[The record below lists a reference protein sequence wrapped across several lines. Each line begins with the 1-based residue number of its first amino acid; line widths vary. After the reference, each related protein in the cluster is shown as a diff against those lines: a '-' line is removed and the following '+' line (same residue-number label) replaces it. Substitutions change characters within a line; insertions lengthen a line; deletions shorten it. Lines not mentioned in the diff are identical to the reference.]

1 MTDLLGAVKGKSA
14 IYQGMEDDPDID
26 DIEDQVAPPPTDA
39 EREMQEFFKRI
50 EQIKLDLAAIKD
62 LQKEVLSM
70 HERGKTIVKSKEMQK
85 HPQDNL
91 LGYPVLKQQMFST
104 FPRLDFSL
112 QDKIN
117 EVNKLAHAA
126 KAKIEALDK
135 ENEAAKKRKGQGQGT
150 ASERTRTTITAGLKK
165 KLKDHMQEFSDLRS
179 RIQSEYREIVERRVY
194 TVTGQHV
201 DEEEIDRM
209 IENGDSE
216 NIFQKAI
223 LEQGRGRVLDTL
235 AEIQERHR
243 AVKVLEQSLLEL
255 HQIFLDMA
263 VLVEAQG
270 EMLDNIEKQVARSV
284 DYVKGGTE
292 ALQDAKQLQKNT
304 RKWMCCAIM
313 IMLIVALVIVLAVVR
328 PWRYLQK

>member
-1 MTDLLGAVKGKSA
+1 MADLLSAVKGKNVV
-14 IYQGMEDDPDID
+14 YKGEDDDPDID

-39 EREMQEFFKRI
+39 EREMQEFFRKV
-50 EQIKLDLAAIKD
+50 EQVKLDLAAIKD

-70 HERGKTIVKSKEMQK
+70 HEKGKTIVKSKEMQR
-85 HPQDNL
+85 HRELMQE
-91 LGYPVLKQQMFST
+91 
-104 FPRLDFSL
+104 
-112 QDKIN
+112 KIN

-135 ENEAAKKRKGQGQGT
+135 ENEANKKRKGQGQGT

-165 KLKDHMQEFSDLRS
+165 KLKDHMQEFSELRS
-179 RIQSEYREIVERRVY
+179 RIQSEYREVVERRVY

-209 IENGDSE
+209 IENGESE

-243 AVKVLEQSLLEL
+243 AVKDLEQSLLEL

>member
-1 MTDLLGAVKGKSA
+1 MADLLSAVKGKNA
-14 IYQGMEDDPDID
+14 TYQGYEDDPDID

-39 EREMQEFFKRI
+39 EREMQEFFKKV
-50 EQIKLDLAAIKD
+50 EQIKLDLGAIKD
-62 LQKEVLSM
+62 LQKEVLGM
-70 HERGKTIVKSKEMQK
+70 HEKGKTIVKSKEMQN
-85 HPQDNL
+85 HRELMQE
-91 LGYPVLKQQMFST
+91 
-104 FPRLDFSL
+104 
-112 QDKIN
+112 KIN
-117 EVNKLAHAA
+117 SVNKLAHAA
-126 KAKIEALDK
+126 KAKIELLDK
-135 ENEAAKKRKGQGQGT
+135 ENELAKKKKGQGQGT

-165 KLKDHMQEFSDLRS
+165 KLKDHMQEFSELRS
-179 RIQSEYREIVERRVY
+179 RIQAEYREVVERRVY

-201 DEEEIDRM
+201 AEEDIDAM
-209 IENGDSE
+209 IESGESE
-216 NIFQKAI
+216 NIFKKAI

-243 AVKVLEQSLLEL
+243 AVKDLEQSLLEL

>member
-1 MTDLLGAVKGKSA
+1 MADLLSAVRGKNA
-14 IYQGMEDDPDID
+14 TYQGEDDDPDID

-39 EREMQEFFKRI
+39 EREMQDFFRKV
-50 EQIKLDLAAIKD
+50 EQVKLDLATIKD

-70 HERGKTIVKSKEMQK
+70 HEKGKSIVKSKEMQR
-85 HPQDNL
+85 HRELMQE
-91 LGYPVLKQQMFST
+91 
-104 FPRLDFSL
+104 
-112 QDKIN
+112 KIN

-126 KAKIEALDK
+126 KAKIEYLDK
-135 ENEAAKKRKGQGQGT
+135 ENEAVKKRKGQGQGT

-165 KLKDHMQEFSDLRS
+165 KLKDHMQEFSELRS
-179 RIQSEYREIVERRVY
+179 RIQSEYREVVERRVY

-209 IENGDSE
+209 IENGESE

-243 AVKVLEQSLLEL
+243 AVKDLEQSLLEL

>member
-1 MTDLLGAVKGKSA
+1 MNDLLGTVKGRNA
-14 IYQGMEDDPDID
+14 LYGGDDDELEIE
-26 DIEDQVAPPPTDA
+26 DIEEQVAPPPTDA
-39 EREMQEFFKRI
+39 EREMQDFFKRV
-50 EQIKLDLAAIKD
+50 EQIKLDLAQVKD
-62 LQKEVLSM
+62 LQREVLSM
-70 HERGKTIVKSKEMQK
+70 HEKGKTIVKTKEMQK
-85 HPQDNL
+85 HRET
-91 LGYPVLKQQMFST
+91 M
-104 FPRLDFSL
+104 
-112 QDKIN
+112 QDKIAT
-117 EVNKLAHAA
+117 VNKVAHAA
-126 KAKIEALDK
+126 KARLEALDK
-135 ENEAAKKRKGQGQGT
+135 ENEAAKKKKGQGVGT

-165 KLKDHMQEFSDLRS
+165 KLKDHMQEFSELRT
-179 RIQSEYREIVERRVY
+179 RIQSEYREVVERRVY

-201 DEEEIDRM
+201 KEEDIDAM
-209 IENGDSE
+209 IESGESE

-243 AVKVLEQSLLEL
+243 AVRDLEQSLLEL

-328 PWRYLQK
+328 PWKYLQK